1 MKNVN
6 ELREKLSSVFDD
18 LRDGKIDVKTADSL
32 ANLGGKMISSAVAQ
46 IKMQELTGDKNV
58 IPFLREPKYHIDE

>member
-6 ELREKLSSVFDD
+6 ELREKLSNVFDD
-18 LRDGKIDVKTADSL
+18 LRAGKIDVKTADSL

-46 IKMQELTGDKNV
+46 IKLQALTGDKNT
-58 IPFLREPKYHIDE
+58 IDFLREPRYHIDE